1 MNRALLKKC
10 LIESILLLLAC
21 CTAMLLLC
29 WLHVWFV
36 SRLEMGEFAKV
47 IEPLWKK
54 YNKFSPVD
62 LSQLLTYP
70 GRIAR
75 AYSEPMVTLC
85 IAVWA
90 IARGS
95 DCVSGEIGRGSMEI
109 LLAQPVSR
117 TTALFNHTIIT
128 FVGLVLLTMC
138 SWLGIYT
145 GIQRAEIKETTTPSV
160 SIMGFRVPIPL
171 TKTKTEM
178 VPMRDRANPV
188 LFAYPA
194 INLFF
199 LGFCLAGL
207 TAMMSSWDRYRWRTI
222 GIVIAIWIIQVTFRV
237 MAMTLE
243 EYQWLGY
250 CTLFTAYDPEVIV
263 AIASTAPEQVWN
275 FVRETEPGQ
284 TRLAPMGY
292 NAILASLGVIFYI
305 AAFVIFRR
313 RDIPAPL

>member
-21 CTAMLLLC
+21 SVAMLLLC

-36 SRLEMGEFAKV
+36 SRLEMSEFAKV

-54 YNKFSPVD
+54 YNKLSPVD

-109 LLAQPVSR
+109 LLSQPVSR
-117 TTALFNHTIIT
+117 VKVLFNHTIIT
-128 FVGLVLLTMC
+128 LVGLVLLSMF
-138 SWLGIYT
+138 SWLGIYI

-160 SIMGFRVPIPL
+160 NVMGFRVPIPL
-171 TKTKTEM
+171 TKTRTEM
-178 VPMRDRANPV
+178 VPMRDKADPK

-194 INLFF
+194 INLFC
-199 LGFCLAGL
+199 LGFCVAGL
-207 TAMMSSWDRYRWRTI
+207 TTFMSSWDRYRWRTI

-237 MAMTLE
+237 ISMTVAD
-243 EYQWLGY
+243 YQWLSY
-250 CTLFTAYDPEVIV
+250 CTFFSGYDPEVIM
-263 AIASTAPEQVWN
+263 AIANTAPEQLWD
-275 FVRETEPGQ
+275 FVRVGKSGQ
-284 TRLAPMGY
+284 TQLAPMGY
-292 NAILASLGVIFYI
+292 NSILVALGLVFYLSG
-305 AAFVIFRR
+305 FVIFKK